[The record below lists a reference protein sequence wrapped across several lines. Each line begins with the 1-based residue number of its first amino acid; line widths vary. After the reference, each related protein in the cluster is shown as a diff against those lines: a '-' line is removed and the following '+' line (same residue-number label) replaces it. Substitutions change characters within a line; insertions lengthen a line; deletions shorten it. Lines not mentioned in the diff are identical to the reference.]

1 LYYIKPKIM
10 VMCKK
15 RELESINELKEVA
28 SVVSPQEEGGS
39 ISEDVAKAA
48 TKVAVDT
55 DAADRARSALNS

>member
-15 RELESINELKEVA
+15 RELESINDLKEVA
-28 SVVSPQEEGGS
+28 SVVNPKEEGGS